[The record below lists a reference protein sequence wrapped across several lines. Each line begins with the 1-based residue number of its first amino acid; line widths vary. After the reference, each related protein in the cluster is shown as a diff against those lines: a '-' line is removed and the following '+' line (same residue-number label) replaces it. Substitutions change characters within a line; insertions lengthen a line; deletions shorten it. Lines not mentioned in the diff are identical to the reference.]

1 MYTHSPKGEHR
12 GFATDLIIRD
22 LLDLIH
28 DVKAAGSRAYENKR
42 DADRTFTRVEEG
54 YEYYRDGY
62 ETVAEGLVDASQALD
77 KANDDFLNIEEM
89 LNKIIEDIKME
100 ELSAQARGRANS
112 EATKVQSK

>member
-1 MYTHSPKGEHR
+1 MY
-12 GFATDLIIRD
+12 TDLIIRD

-28 DVKAAGSRAYENKR
+28 DVKAAGCRAYENRKE
-42 DADRTFTRVEEG
+42 ADRTFTRVSEDWED
-54 YEYYRDGY
+54 YEKAYDM
-62 ETVAEGLVDASQALD
+62 TSEGLMDASYALD

-89 LNKIIEDIKME
+89 LKKIIEDIKME

>member
-1 MYTHSPKGEHR
+1 MY
-12 GFATDLIIRD
+12 TDLIIRD

-28 DVKAAGSRAYENKR
+28 DVKQAGTRAYENKR

-77 KANDDFLNIEEM
+77 KAKDDFGNIEEM
-89 LNKIIEDIKME
+89 LNKIVEDIKME
-100 ELSAQARGRANS
+100 EVSA
-112 EATKVQSK
+112 KVQSK

>member
-12 GFATDLIIRD
+12 GFATENIIRD

-28 DVKAAGSRAYENKR
+28 DVKAAGCRAYDNRK
-42 DADRTFTRVEEG
+42 DADRTFTRVREGEEG
-54 YEYYRDGY
+54 TLDGY

-89 LNKIIEDIKME
+89 LKKIVEDIKME
-100 ELSAQARGRANS
+100 ELSA
-112 EATKVQSK
+112 KVQSK

>member
-1 MYTHSPKGEHR
+1 MYTEN
-12 GFATDLIIRD
+12 IIRD

-28 DVKAAGSRAYENKR
+28 DVKAAGCRAYENKR
-42 DADRTFTRVEEG
+42 DAERAVSNSVHEEAENT
-54 YEYYRDGY
+54 YKAYD
-62 ETVAEGLVDASQALD
+62 TVCEGLIEASHALD
-77 KANDDFLNIEEM
+77 KAKDDFGNIEEM

>member
-1 MYTHSPKGEHR
+1 MYTEN
-12 GFATDLIIRD
+12 IIRD

-42 DADRTFTRVEEG
+42 DAERTVSISVYEEEENT
-54 YEYYRDGY
+54 YKAY
-62 ETVAEGLVDASQALD
+62 ETTCEGLIEASHALD
-77 KANDDFLNIEEM
+77 KAKDDFGNIEEM
-89 LNKIIEDIKME
+89 LLKIIEDIKME